1 MWSTLDSN
9 KDLSGRFKGLFS
21 NPKLFF
27 LIPLDGMKNA
37 RKLFRLFKSLNEYHK
52 IRQMLKKP
60 DEDDATFYL
69 NLLSRIG
76 FLAYWVFD
84 NLNVLADIKFLNIDA
99 KKNGKNA
106 ATCWFIALVF
116 GLILYVRDLI
126 KVSHSQ
132 VSAEKSAA
140 SGREEEQERTRNL
153 LKSLKQKK
161 FEAVL
166 NILKTLGDMITASQ
180 GSEFAPKVLKIN
192 FNDGW
197 VGFGGFLSAVITSY
211 QLY

>member
-1 MWSTLDSN
+1 
-9 KDLSGRFKGLFS
+9 
-21 NPKLFF
+21 
-27 LIPLDGMKNA
+27 MKNA

-76 FLAYWVFD
+76 FLTYWVFD
-84 NLNVLADIKFLNIDA
+84 NLNVLGDIKFLNVDA

-116 GLILYVRDLI
+116 ALILYVRDLI
-126 KVSHSQ
+126 KHSHAQ
-132 VSAEKSAA
+132 VSAEKALA
-140 SGREEEQERTRNL
+140 SGREEDAERNKTL
-153 LKSLKQKK
+153 LKTLKKNK
-161 FEAVL
+161 FDDVL

-197 VGFGGFLSAVITSY
+197 VGFGGFLSAIITSY

>member
-1 MWSTLDSN
+1 
-9 KDLSGRFKGLFS
+9 
-21 NPKLFF
+21 
-27 LIPLDGMKNA
+27 
-37 RKLFRLFKSLNEYHK
+37 
-52 IRQMLKKP
+52 MLAKP
-60 DEDDATFYL
+60 DEDDAAFYL

-76 FLAYWVFD
+76 FLAYWFFD
-84 NLNVLADIKFLNIDA
+84 NLNVLAAIKFLNVDE
-99 KKNGKNA
+99 KKNGKHA

-132 VSAEKSAA
+132 VSAEKALA
-140 SGREEEQERTRNL
+140 GKGEDQEKQRAL
-153 LKSLKQKK
+153 LKTLKQKK
-161 FEAVL
+161 FDAVL

-180 GSEFAPKVLKIN
+180 GSEFAPTVLKIN

-197 VGFGGFLSAVITSY
+197 IGFGGFLSAIITSY